1 MKINIKNLLFQPLA
15 LHLAADGEGL
25 HLSARECRE
34 ILTEHVSEE
43 IERAAAR
50 GLVSLMNKVS
60 GDLDHTVVSEAVEDT
75 PETTAPVVEP
85 QGSRKKGKTR

>member
-15 LHLAADGEGL
+15 LHLAMDNEGL

-34 ILTEHVSEE
+34 IPAEHVSEE

-50 GLVSLMNKVS
+50 GLISLTDRVS
-60 GDLDHTVVSEAVEDT
+60 GHLDHAVVSNAVEDA
-75 PETTAPVVEP
+75 PETTAPVSEP
-85 QGSRKKGKTR
+85 QSIRKKGRTR

>member
-15 LHLAADGEGL
+15 LHLASDGEGL

-50 GLVSLMNKVS
+50 GFVSLVGKV
-60 GDLDHTVVSEAVEDT
+60 GEGLDHVVDGEVTEDT
-75 PETTAPVVEP
+75 PENTAPVGDP
-85 QGSRKKGKTR
+85 QASRKKGKAR